1 MRRWRGGWDWKRP
14 GRLCW
19 SDLEATGAWRNGHRG
34 GELRLFQDQR
44 WAV

>member
-14 GRLCW
+14 GRLCL
-19 SDLEATGAWRNGHRG
+19 DLEATGAWRRNGRRG